1 MCSDPMPSHNLLNRR
16 AFSGR
21 DFMKFIALTAS
32 FKTEL
37 SSGLIFFDARPS
49 LCITQCV
56 HRVSG
61 FFCRMCAIRPLM
73 RPVIDAAASVSAH
86 TGTGFPADF
95 MF

>member
-1 MCSDPMPSHNLLNRR
+1 MCSDPMPSHNLLNRH
-16 AFSGR
+16 AFSGHN
-21 DFMKFIALTAS
+21 FMKFIALTAS
-32 FKTEL
+32 FKTEAHL
-37 SSGLIFFDARPS
+37 LGSSSLKPGL

-73 RPVIDAAASVSAH
+73 RPIIDAAASVSAH